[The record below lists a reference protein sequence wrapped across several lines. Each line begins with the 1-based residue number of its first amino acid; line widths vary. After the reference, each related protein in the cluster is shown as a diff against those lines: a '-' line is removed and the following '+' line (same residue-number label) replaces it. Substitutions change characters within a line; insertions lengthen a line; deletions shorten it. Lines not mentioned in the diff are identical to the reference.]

1 MSKGKAGRPQSAPGD
16 LRTNRGFKASDNEWK
31 IWSRA
36 AMKAGITVSA
46 FLRQSATDAA
56 VGPRKADPVLAVLDK
71 HVSVLDKLREEL
83 KRASG

>member
-1 MSKGKAGRPQSAPGD
+1 MSKGKAGRPPAAPGD

-36 AMKAGITVSA
+36 ARKAGITVSA

-56 VGPRKADPVLAVLDK
+56 IGPRKADQVLEVLDRHK
-71 HVSVLDKLREEL
+71 SVLDKLREDL
-83 KRASG
+83 RRAST